1 MRRGLRRRYW
11 AEVAASI
18 ASALLFL
25 LTLARPD
32 WIEAIFEVEPD
43 GGSGELEWVLV
54 AVLLASTL
62 AFSSLAWWEQRR
74 AAGNAGQ
81 QGW

>member
-1 MRRGLRRRYW
+1 MKRGLRRRYW

-32 WIEAIFEVEPD
+32 WIEAIFGVEPD
-43 GGSGELEWVLV
+43 GGSGELECVLV
-54 AVLLASTL
+54 ADLLATTL
-62 AFSSLAWWEQRR
+62 AFSALARR
-74 AAGNAGQ
+74 ERRRVASYTPQ
-81 QGW
+81 QV